1 MYSTKNIIFTLY
13 LLASV
18 CFVVQVVPAPTKEK
32 DNQSP
37 QLKYIKVKQDVWE
50 PRRSSAE
57 IAHDSPTSSTGSPN
71 SILGSP
77 VLLSPTTPSKSR
89 LQKSSSSIGTDTTD
103 LQPESPQLLKFKS
116 SIHLTRSASDKM
128 ERAGILDRNSSLK
141 RNSENTLLSSSTRS
155 RSSSPRLHVIQKGSI
170 TFKKSENSLFKTVAL
185 QNIDRENKNDKSKS
199 ASSSKYRKTRSFSIN
214 SSPEGSS
221 RSLSRSNSSTS
232 GSSRSGR
239 SSGSSNSS
247 RSGRPKKE
255 RRVYLERPFDDLLN
269 QRQSS
274 KSRVC
279 RKPGCNH
286 RDAKTCNRKA
296 AGSRC

>member
-1 MYSTKNIIFTLY
+1 MQ
-13 LLASV
+13 A
-18 CFVVQVVPAPTKEK
+18 VPGPTKEK
-32 DNQSP
+32 DNQ
-37 QLKYIKVKQDVWE
+37 LKSIKVRQDVWE

-128 ERAGILDRNSSLK
+128 ERAGILERSSSLR
-141 RNSENTLLSSSTRS
+141 RNSENTLLSQTSRS
-155 RSSSPRLHVIQKGSI
+155 RSSSPRLHVIQKGSLA
-170 TFKKSENSLFKTVAL
+170 FKKSENSLFKTVAL
-185 QNIDRENKNDKSKS
+185 QNIDRENKNEKSKS
-199 ASSSKYRKTRSFSIN
+199 ASSSSKYRKTRSFSIN
-214 SSPEGSS
+214 SSPQGSS
-221 RSLSRSNSSTS
+221 RSSSRSNSSTS
-232 GSSRSGR
+232 GSSRSGG
-239 SSGSSNSS
+239 SSGSGSSNSS